1 MCSMLKAENISKS
14 YFSGGRKGN
23 KHSVL
28 AQISL
33 EIEKGKVLGIIGDS
47 GSGKTTLGKIVAGI
61 EGPAEGRI
69 VFNGKELSQLSREQ
83 RAVFRRKVQ
92 MLFQDPEGALNPLKQ
107 VAKLLDEVCRLT
119 GMTESARK
127 ERTGEMIETVGL
139 SGEILDRYPR
149 QLSGG
154 QNQRVALAR
163 ILLLDPQLIVL
174 DEPTSSLDVSM
185 QAQILSLL
193 RNLQK
198 TKELAYLFISH
209 DRDVIDF
216 MCDQVGVLRD
226 GRLRFSGTALR
237 ASSIDP

>member
-1 MCSMLKAENISKS
+1 MLKAENISKS
-14 YFSGGRKGN
+14 YVAPRRKGR

-28 AQISL
+28 VQVSL
-33 EIEKGKVLGIIGDS
+33 GIEKGKVLGIIGDS

-61 EGPAEGRI
+61 ERPAEGRI

-127 ERTGEMIETVGL
+127 KRTGEMIETVGL
-139 SGEILDRYPR
+139 SGEILDRYPG

-185 QAQILSLL
+185 QAQILNLL
-193 RNLQK
+193 KYLQE

-216 MCDQVGVLRD
+216 MCDQVGVLRY

-237 ASSIDP
+237 SSSIDR